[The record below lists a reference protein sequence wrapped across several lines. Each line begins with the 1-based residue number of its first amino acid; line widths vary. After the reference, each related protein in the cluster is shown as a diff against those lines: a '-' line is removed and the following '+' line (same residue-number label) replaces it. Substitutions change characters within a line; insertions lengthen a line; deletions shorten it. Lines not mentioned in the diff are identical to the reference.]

1 MAKEEHK
8 KHGEDA
14 HGGGGGHGGGKHG
27 GHSGPPHEEHEHEE
41 GVPEWMVSFADNVA
55 LMMGF
60 FVILLAMN
68 MGPKGANAASNDQ
81 TSTDTKPPSAPDMID
96 MAISIREGFNNPVNI
111 DSPRPGEMALV
122 KRIIERRA
130 KAQADDTGPA
140 GDKQRVQSL
149 TRGDYHA
156 MSGVV
161 FFDHKSSALT
171 PRSKESLADLGN
183 GMKGMKLVI
192 EVRGHASAE
201 EAYAQG
207 DRGMRLSFDRS
218 MTVAQGLSQAGVD
231 WRQLR
236 LIPCGDNDR
245 ALGRAYDAN
254 SHAQNERVE
263 VIVTEDVPAY

>member
-14 HGGGGGHGGGKHG
+14 HGGGGGGHGG

-41 GVPEWMVSFADNVA
+41 GVPEWIVSFADNVA

-68 MGPKGANAASNDQ
+68 MGPKGASAAAESET
-81 TSTDTKPPSAPDMID
+81 TSDVKAKNAPDMID
-96 MAISIREGFNNPVNI
+96 LAIAIREAFNNPVNT
-111 DSPRPGEMALV
+111 DSPKPSEMAMV
-122 KRIIERRA
+122 KRIIER
-130 KAQADDTGPA
+130 KSKTQADDAGPP
-140 GDKQRVQSL
+140 GDRQRVQSL

-161 FFDHKSSALT
+161 YFDHKSSALT

-207 DRGMRLSFDRS
+207 DRGMRLSFDRA

-245 ALGRAYDAN
+245 AKGRAYDAN

-263 VIVTEDVPAY
+263 VIVTEDVAEY